1 MHELTR
7 QHIEQ
12 YLSSIEGRPVTILA
26 LSRLD
31 RPTSED
37 VKFYGYGVPI
47 RISYQPE
54 GRPRR
59 TAVLHTISPGPFG
72 HEHMPDRAQEL
83 LWQHQSFNR
92 LPRHVRS
99 LDVGGVK
106 RTGVVVPLGEVEEFC
121 LLTHYAEGEN
131 YARDLDRLLQNGEL
145 TDLDLSRSEALC
157 DYLAEIHRVRGTDA
171 GLYVRRIRELIGHG
185 QCIMGLI
192 DSYPP
197 GAAVS
202 PAVLQQIESRA
213 LPWRWKLKNFTH
225 RLRQVHG
232 DFHPWNILFAS
243 GVQFHVLDR
252 SRGEYGDTADDV
264 ACLSM
269 NYVFF
274 SLRRSGQL
282 EGCWRELFLRFW
294 SRYLERSGD
303 REMLKV
309 VAPFFVFRC
318 LVMAHP
324 IWYPSLPAG
333 VREKLIAF
341 ALAVLDCDVFDPEQ
355 VNSYCGV

>member
-1 MHELTR
+1 M
-7 QHIEQ
+7 
-12 YLSSIEGRPVTILA
+12 
-26 LSRLD
+26 D
-31 RPTSED
+31 RPTSSEE

-54 GRPRR
+54 GGPRR

-72 HEHMPDRAQEL
+72 HEHMADRAQEL
-83 LWQHQSFNR
+83 LWQQRAFNR

-99 LDVGGVK
+99 LDVGGIK
-106 RTGVVVPLGEVEEFC
+106 HSGVVVPLGDVEELA

-131 YARDLDRLLQNGEL
+131 YARDLDRLLQTGKL
-145 TDLDLSRSEALC
+145 TDLDVSRADALC
-157 DYLAEIHRVRGTDA
+157 DYLAEIHRVRGTDP

-197 GAAVS
+197 GGSVS
-202 PAVLQQIESRA
+202 SEVLQQIETSV
-213 LPWRWKLKNFTH
+213 LPWRWKLKKLSH

-243 GVQFHVLDR
+243 GVEFQVLDR
-252 SRGEYGDTADDV
+252 SRGEYGDPADDV

-274 SLRRSGQL
+274 SLRHCGKL
-282 EGCWRELFLRFW
+282 EGCWQELFLRFW
-294 SRYLERSGD
+294 RRYLERTGD
-303 REMLKV
+303 HEILQV
-309 VAPFFVFRC
+309 AAPFFVFRC

-324 IWYPSLPAG
+324 VWYPSLPAG

-341 ALAVLDCDVFDPEQ
+341 SLAMLDCDAFDPEQ
-355 VNSYCGV
+355 VNAYCGA

>member
-1 MHELTR
+1 MLELTR
-7 QHIEQ
+7 QRIEQ
-12 YLSSIEGRPVTILA
+12 YLSALEGRAVRVHA

-31 RPTSED
+31 RPSSEE

-47 RISYQPE
+47 RVSYQPE

-72 HEHMPDRAQEL
+72 HEDMADRAQEL
-83 LWQHQSFNR
+83 LWQHRAFNR

-99 LDVGGVK
+99 LDVGGIK
-106 RTGVVVPLGEVEEFC
+106 HGGAVVPLGDVEEFA
-121 LLTHYAEGEN
+121 LLTRYAEGEN
-131 YARDLDRLLQNGEL
+131 YARDLDRLLQTGKL
-145 TDLDLSRSEALC
+145 TDLDVSRADALC
-157 DYLAEIHRVRGTDA
+157 DYLAEIHRVRGTDP

-197 GAAVS
+197 GGPVAAEF
-202 PAVLQQIESRA
+202 LEEIERRA
-213 LPWRWKLKNFTH
+213 LSWRWKLKKLSH

-243 GVQFHVLDR
+243 DVQFQVLDR
-252 SRGEYGDTADDV
+252 SRGEYGDPADDV
-264 ACLSM
+264 TCLCM

-274 SLRRSGQL
+274 SLRHGGKL
-282 EGCWRELFLRFW
+282 EGCWQELFLRFW
-294 SRYLERSGD
+294 RRYLERTGD
-303 REMLKV
+303 QEMLQV
-309 VAPFFVFRC
+309 AAPFLVFRC

-324 IWYPSLPAG
+324 IWYPALAAG

-341 ALAVLDCDVFDPEQ
+341 SLAVLERDWFDPEQ
-355 VNSYCGV
+355 VNAYCGA